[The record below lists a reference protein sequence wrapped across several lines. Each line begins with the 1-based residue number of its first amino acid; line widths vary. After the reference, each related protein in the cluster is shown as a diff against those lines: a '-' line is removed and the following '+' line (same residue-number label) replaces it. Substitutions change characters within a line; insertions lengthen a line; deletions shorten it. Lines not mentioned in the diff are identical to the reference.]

1 VPARRYN
8 PRVTASSR
16 IAHGLAL
23 AALILAGCAATTTR
37 PDLSRLYRLGTEFAD
52 TTPVIVIPGVFGSKL
67 RDRTTGVEAWPGS
80 TRMILFDD
88 YRNLALDFDR
98 TTLAVRP
105 DNLEAFDIADAALG
119 KDFYGKL
126 IETLHDFGGYVR
138 GTIGVPP
145 KHGERRYYIYA
156 YDWRQDNVE
165 SARGLDRLIEAIRR
179 DYNDPALRV
188 DIVAHSMGGLVARY
202 YQRYGTEDVLDGRES
217 QITLYGSTRVRKLIL
232 LGTPNMGSVSS
243 LHAFLIGEAVGF
255 GRIPQEALATLP
267 SGYELFPH
275 PLVTWLI
282 DASGHVRGDDLF
294 DPETWRRYRWSIFD
308 PVVETRIRAARGADA
323 DAYLAALRRFFDYRL
338 ERARRFLW
346 ALSTPEPPSQI
357 RYVLFG
363 GDCTLTPARLALEDV
378 GGAPIARLYPDQIR
392 SPVPQVPYSELMLE
406 PGDGSV
412 TKPSLLARE
421 TLDPSVPQNED
432 SVIPIAYWFFLCEHH
447 SRLTGNI
454 NFQDNL
460 LNVLLTRSL
469 PWEMS
474 SPAPPRSAAEANP
487 LASPP
492 AATP

>member
-1 VPARRYN
+1 MTRVN
-8 PRVTASSR
+8 PPGRLVCCVA
-16 IAHGLAL
+16 A
-23 AALILAGCAATTTR
+23 AALLLAGCGGNPAR
-37 PDLSRLYRLGTEFAD
+37 PDLGRLYRAGTQFAD

-67 RDRTTGVEAWPGS
+67 RDRSTGVEAWPGT

-88 YRNLALDFDR
+88 YRQLALDFDR
-98 TTLAVRP
+98 ETLAVRP
-105 DNLEAFDIADAALG
+105 DNLEAFDIAEAALG
-119 KDFYGKL
+119 RDFYRKI
-126 IETLHDFGGYVR
+126 IETLRDFGGYVR
-138 GTIGVPP
+138 GTPGVPP
-145 KHGERRYYIYA
+145 QPGERRYYLYP

-165 SARGLDRLIEAIRR
+165 AARGLDRLIEAIRR
-179 DYNDPALRV
+179 DYGEPELRV
-188 DIVAHSMGGLVARY
+188 DIVAHSMGGLIARY

-217 QITLYGSTRVRKLIL
+217 QITLYGSSRVRKLIL

-243 LHAFLIGEAVGF
+243 LHAFLVGEAVGL

-282 DASGHVRGDDLF
+282 DASGQARHDDLF
-294 DPETWRRYRWSIFD
+294 DGETWRRYRWSIFD
-308 PVVETRIRAARGADA
+308 PAVQARIRAARGADA
-323 DAYLAALRRFFDYRL
+323 DAYLAALARFFDYRL

-346 ALSTPEPPSQI
+346 ALSTPEPPTQI

-363 GDCTLTPARLALEDV
+363 GDCELTPARLALEDA
-378 GGAPIARLYPDQIR
+378 GGAPVARLYPEQMR
-392 SPVPQVPYSELMLE
+392 GAVPGVPYGELMLE

-421 TLDPSVPQNED
+421 TLDPSAPQNED

-447 SRLTGNI
+447 TRLTGNI

-474 SPAPPRSAAEANP
+474 APGR
-487 LASPP
+487 
-492 AATP
+492 

>member
-1 VPARRYN
+1 VIAPTRLARWL
-8 PRVTASSR
+8 PVA
-16 IAHGLAL
+16 ALGLA
-23 AALILAGCAATTTR
+23 ACTANPTR
-37 PDLSRLYRLGTEFAD
+37 PDLGRLYRVGTEFAD

-67 RDRTTGVEAWPGS
+67 RDRVTGIEAWPG
-80 TRMILFDD
+80 TARMILFGD
-88 YRNLALDFDR
+88 YRDLALAFDP

-119 KDFYGKL
+119 QDFYRRL
-126 IETLHDFGGYVR
+126 IETLRDFGGYVR
-138 GTIGVPP
+138 GSVGVPP
-145 KHGERRYYIYA
+145 KPGERRYYVYA

-179 DYNDPALRV
+179 DYGDPKLRV

-217 QITLYGSTRVRKLIL
+217 QITLYGATRVRKLIL

-243 LHAFLIGEAVGF
+243 LYAFLAGEEIGL
-255 GRIPQEALATLP
+255 GRIPQEVLATLP

-282 DASGHVRGDDLF
+282 DASGHSRSDDLF
-294 DPETWRRYRWSIFD
+294 DGETWRRYRWSIFD
-308 PVVETRIRAARGADA
+308 PAVEARIRAAHGAAA
-323 DAYLAALRRFFDYRL
+323 DAYIAALRRFFDYRL

-363 GDCTLTPARLALEDV
+363 GDCELTPARLALDDA
-378 GGAPIARLYPDQIR
+378 GAAPVARLRPDELR
-392 SPVPQVPYSELMLE
+392 HRVPGVPYAELMLE

-421 TLDPSVPQNED
+421 TLDPSAPQNED

-447 SRLTGNI
+447 TRLTGNV

-469 PWEMS
+469 PWDMS
-474 SPAPPRSAAEANP
+474 SPAP
-487 LASPP
+487 
-492 AATP
+492 

>member
-1 VPARRYN
+1 VIAPSLLARCL
-8 PRVTASSR
+8 PVA
-16 IAHGLAL
+16 ALAL
-23 AALILAGCAATTTR
+23 VACAGSPTR
-37 PDLSRLYRLGTEFAD
+37 PDLGRLYRVGTEFAD
-52 TTPVIVIPGVFGSKL
+52 TTPVIIIPGVFGSKL
-67 RDRTTGVEAWPGS
+67 RDRTTGIEAWPG
-80 TRMILFDD
+80 TARMILFGD
-88 YRNLALDFDR
+88 YRDLALDFDP

-119 KDFYGKL
+119 HDFYRKL
-126 IETLHDFGGYVR
+126 IETLRDFGGYVR
-138 GTIGVPP
+138 GSIGAPP
-145 KHGERRYYIYA
+145 KPGERRYYVYA

-165 SARGLDRLIEAIRR
+165 SARGLDRLVEAIRR
-179 DYNDPALRV
+179 DYGDPELRV

-243 LHAFLIGEAVGF
+243 LHAFLVGEEIGF
-255 GRIPQEALATLP
+255 GRIPQEVLATLP

-282 DASGHVRGDDLF
+282 DASGHSRSDDLF
-294 DPETWRRYRWSIFD
+294 DDETWRRYRWSIFD
-308 PVVETRIRAARGADA
+308 PAVEARIRTAHGAEA
-323 DAYLAALRRFFDYRL
+323 EAYLTSLRRFFDYRL

-363 GDCTLTPARLALEDV
+363 GDCELTPARLALDDTGTNPV
-378 GGAPIARLYPDQIR
+378 ARLRPDEMR
-392 SPVPQVPYSELMLE
+392 HHLADVPYPELMLE

-421 TLDPSVPQNED
+421 TLDPSAPQNED

-447 SRLTGNI
+447 TRLTGNI

-460 LNVLLTRSL
+460 LNVLLTRNL
-469 PWEMS
+469 PWEMA
-474 SPAPPRSAAEANP
+474 APVAQ
-487 LASPP
+487 
-492 AATP
+492 

>member
-1 VPARRYN
+1 MIAPPLLARYL
-8 PRVTASSR
+8 PVA
-16 IAHGLAL
+16 ALAL
-23 AALILAGCAATTTR
+23 AACAGNPTR
-37 PDLSRLYRLGTEFAD
+37 PDLGRLYRVGAAFAD

-67 RDRTTGVEAWPGS
+67 RDRTTGIEAWPG
-80 TRMILFDD
+80 TARMILFGD
-88 YRNLALDFDR
+88 YRELALDFDPA
-98 TTLAVRP
+98 TLAVRP

-119 KDFYGKL
+119 QDFYRKL
-126 IETLHDFGGYVR
+126 IETLRDFGGYVR
-138 GTIGVPP
+138 GSIGTPP
-145 KHGERRYYIYA
+145 KPGERRFYVYA

-165 SARGLDRLIEAIRR
+165 SARGLDRLIGAIRR
-179 DYNDPALRV
+179 DYGDPQLRV

-243 LHAFLIGEAVGF
+243 LHAFLVGEEIGF
-255 GRIPQEALATLP
+255 GRIPQEVLATLP

-282 DASGHVRGDDLF
+282 DASGHPRSDDLF
-294 DPETWRRYRWSIFD
+294 DGETWRRYRWSIFD
-308 PVVETRIRAARGADA
+308 PAVEARIRAARGADA
-323 DAYLAALRRFFDYRL
+323 DAYIASLRRFFDYRL

-346 ALSTPEPPSQI
+346 ALSTPEPPSPI

-363 GDCTLTPARLALEDV
+363 GDCELTPARLALDDTGTMPV
-378 GGAPIARLYPDQIR
+378 ARLHPDEMR
-392 SPVPQVPYSELMLE
+392 HHVSDVPYPELMLE

-421 TLDPSVPQNED
+421 TLDPSAPQNED

-447 SRLTGNI
+447 TRLTGNV

-460 LNVLLTRSL
+460 LNVLLTRNL

-474 SPAPPRSAAEANP
+474 
-487 LASPP
+487 
-492 AATP
+492 TPSQ

>member
-1 VPARRYN
+1 VA
-8 PRVTASSR
+8 A
-16 IAHGLAL
+16 LAL
-23 AALILAGCAATTTR
+23 AACTANTTR
-37 PDLSRLYRLGTEFAD
+37 PDLGRLYRVGTEFAD

-67 RDRTTGVEAWPGS
+67 RDRTTGTEVWPG
-80 TRMILFDD
+80 TARMILFGD
-88 YRNLALDFDR
+88 YRDLALEFDP

-119 KDFYGKL
+119 QDFYRKL
-126 IETLHDFGGYVR
+126 VETLRDFGGYVR
-138 GTIGVPP
+138 GSIGTPP
-145 KHGERRYYIYA
+145 KSGERRYYVYA

-165 SARGLDRLIEAIRR
+165 SARGLDRLVEAIRR
-179 DYNDPALRV
+179 DYGDPNLRV

-202 YQRYGTEDVLDGRES
+202 YQRYGTDDVLDGRES

-243 LHAFLIGEAVGF
+243 LHAFLVGEEIGF
-255 GRIPQEALATLP
+255 GRIPQEVLATLP
-267 SGYELFPH
+267 SGYQLFPH

-282 DASGHVRGDDLF
+282 DASGRVRHDDLF
-294 DPETWRRYRWSIFD
+294 DDGTWRRYRWSIFD
-308 PVVETRIRAARGADA
+308 PVVEARIRAARGADA
-323 DAYLAALRRFFDYRL
+323 DAYLALLQRFFDYRL

-363 GDCTLTPARLALEDV
+363 GDCELTPARLALDDA
-378 GGAPIARLYPDQIR
+378 GATPVARLHPDEMRAHI
-392 SPVPQVPYSELMLE
+392 SAVPYAELMLE

-421 TLDPSVPQNED
+421 TLDPSAPQNED

-447 SRLTGNI
+447 TRLTGNI

-474 SPAPPRSAAEANP
+474 SPAP
-487 LASPP
+487 
-492 AATP
+492 